1 MGMATN
7 TVVIMATDMVVIT
20 ATDTATDTVAITAM
34 KLTTMDNTVKGV
46 KACLLVKMKITYVLK
61 QSNSAMD

>member
-7 TVVIMATDMVVIT
+7 TVVIMATDMVVI
-20 ATDTATDTVAITAM
+20 TATDTVAITAM

-61 QSNSAMD
+61 QSNSVMD